1 MTGSEKYT
9 WGVILGIGGWL
20 SFAGGILLSMT
31 LFGACLGVPLAVIG
45 LPVMIWG
52 IVWGYQGRFQK
63 QQEVISAGIRE
74 GLSSVQGVQLN
85 IPPPSLPPAAVTTS
99 STPAVQIPEES
110 APPEPDEAQEGERT
124 APETHLGATEG
135 DQEPAA

>member
-9 WGVILGIGGWL
+9 WGVILGVGGWL
-20 SFAGGILLSMT
+20 SLFGGIALSMT
-31 LFGACLGVPLAVIG
+31 VIGACLGIPLAVIG
-45 LPVMIWG
+45 LPVM
-52 IVWGYQGRFQK
+52 VWGGIWAYQGRFQK

-85 IPPPSLPPAAVTTS
+85 ILPPSLPPAAVTTS

-110 APPEPDEAQEGERT
+110 VLPEPDKAQDGERT
-124 APETHLGATEG
+124 APETHLEATEG